1 MKATSLAQKAVS
13 VFKLCSEQLSQCSWY
28 DYGMRAINSTI
39 QAAGNIRQQLGPF
52 CVQEVSEIPLVKS
65 KDADGQEVEKID
77 ERYYTEDQI
86 VLRAITEVN
95 LPKFLQNDALL
106 FNNILKDLFPGIQ

>member
-1 MKATSLAQKAVS
+1 
-13 VFKLCSEQLSQCSWY
+13 
-28 DYGMRAINSTI
+28 MRAINSTI

-52 CVQEVSEIPLVKS
+52 CVQEASEIPIVKQ
-65 KDADGQEVEKID
+65 KDADGQEIEKAD

-95 LPKFLQNDALL
+95 LPKFL
-106 FNNILKDLFPGIQ
+106 